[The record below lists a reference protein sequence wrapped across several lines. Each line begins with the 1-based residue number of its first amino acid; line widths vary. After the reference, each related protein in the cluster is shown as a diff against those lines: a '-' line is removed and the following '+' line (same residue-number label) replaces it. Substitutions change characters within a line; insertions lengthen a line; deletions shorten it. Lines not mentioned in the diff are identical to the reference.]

1 MRGTASLA
9 ESGSQ
14 HITCCLV
21 TWGRGASVFSAVE
34 GGRWGC
40 PVLSTCCFE
49 VRSAHIGPLRAHSTL
64 TRQEVVIR
72 PTAAPCLLLE
82 ATSDAVPPLS
92 PGLGECRV
100 LLWAFPGRWP
110 QVLSPVR
117 NSALCRPSAGAVR
130 TSRGPWTSRAL
141 GMTTPSP
148 MTSWTTSTLG
158 RAPAVST
165 PFPFPTCQ
173 RYQSLSS
180 APSEVLMARKRSL
193 RRVGSLKPG
202 VGEGEVIQKQ
212 LLDLKHVK
220 GRLSPPGVEPGP

>member
-158 RAPAVST
+158 RAPATLSRNRALRQPCGSAQMSPWQCPPPPQCCPPWT
-165 PFPFPTCQ
+165 S
-173 RYQSLSS
+173 SLWAPRLKSSPLS
-180 APSEVLMARKRSL
+180 APPRS
-193 RRVGSLKPG
+193 
-202 VGEGEVIQKQ
+202 Q
-212 LLDLKHVK
+212 
-220 GRLSPPGVEPGP
+220 PPAPHW